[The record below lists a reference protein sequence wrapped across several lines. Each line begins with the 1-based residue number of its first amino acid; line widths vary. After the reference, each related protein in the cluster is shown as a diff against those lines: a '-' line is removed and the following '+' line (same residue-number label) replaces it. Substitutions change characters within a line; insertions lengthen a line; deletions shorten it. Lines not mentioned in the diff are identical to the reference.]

1 MYGYI
6 GVGVIC
12 VVVGVVVVVRG
23 YGGCVVGDVVDIV
36 DVDVTGIGVGVGTDV
51 VSGGT
56 VLTCVIHVV
65 VFDVSVV
72 DACM

>member
-1 MYGYI
+1 
-6 GVGVIC
+6 VLLL
-12 VVVGVVVVVRG
+12 VVWYVVVRG